1 MAPSGF
7 QACASGAEW
16 SILWPI
22 VVESGAKWDAGWAG
36 VPALRDGLEHMFL
49 GQFVH
54 SIDDK
59 GRITVPVR
67 FRAALASGAY
77 LTQGFERNLMVYTT
91 ESFTKLAERAKTLTT
106 TNPEARAIRR
116 VIFGGAADVDLDSQG
131 RILIPPF
138 LREYAQLEDSAA
150 LVGAGEYFEIW
161 DAETWKQE
169 LDAVTDPEVNAQR
182 FAAFDLSSG

>member
-1 MAPSGF
+1 
-7 QACASGAEW
+7 
-16 SILWPI
+16 
-22 VVESGAKWDAGWAG
+22 
-36 VPALRDGLEHMFL
+36 MFL

-54 SIDDK
+54 SIDTK

-67 FRAALASGAY
+67 FRASLSSGAVV
-77 LTQGFERNLMVYTT
+77 TQGFERNLMVYTT
-91 ESFTKLAERAKTLTT
+91 ESFQRLAEKAKTLTT

-131 RILIPPF
+131 RILLPPF
-138 LREYAQLEDSAA
+138 LRDYAKLEGEAA

-161 DAETWKQE
+161 NATFWDDE
-169 LDAVTDPEVNAQR
+169 LKSVVDPDNNARR